1 MSRTIMEVLIGGRA
15 AKRLDLADDGL
26 VVGSDAAVAGLA
38 ISDPA
43 LAPRHLRLQA
53 HGDGLVLVTPLTEV
67 PVRVGRET
75 ISVETFVRVGQRL
88 RLSDAVEIGL
98 LEAPS
103 KAKKGPRRKSF
114 FPSMSTP
121 LKVGLGAYLS
131 IILAIAVFFGTRE
144 AIETFEPGS
153 AWAEANVLSEGEL
166 ASCASGARRTAS
178 AGVEKAIVQTLHRA
192 LDAERAGALPDAVR
206 EYERILAIEL
216 APTDCKAIRYAADRR
231 SQIQAITKKT
241 RVVQ

>member
-1 MSRTIMEVLIGGRA
+1 MSRTILEVTIGGKA
-15 AKRLDLADDGL
+15 AKRLDLADDEL
-26 VVGSDAAVAGLA
+26 VVGSDATVAGLA

-43 LAPRHLRLQA
+43 LAPRHVRLRA

-75 ISVETFVRVGQRL
+75 IAVETFVRVGQRL
-88 RLSDAVEIGL
+88 RLSDVVEIGL

-103 KAKKGPRRKSF
+103 KAKKGAKRASF
-114 FPSMSTP
+114 LPSMSTP
-121 LKVGLGAYLS
+121 WKVGLGAYLS

-144 AIETFEPGS
+144 AVETFEPGS
-153 AWAEANVLSEGEL
+153 AWAEANILSEGEL
-166 ASCASGARRTAS
+166 ASCASGSRRIGS
-178 AGVEKAIVQTLHRA
+178 SGIEKTIAQTLLRA
-192 LDAERAGALPDAVR
+192 LDAERTGALPNAVR
-206 EYERILAIEL
+206 EYERILSIGL
-216 APTDCKAIRYAADRR
+216 TPTDCKAIRYAADRR